1 MVTWSGWALL
11 EAIGRIVAG
20 PEPLAAHGPE
30 QPLVSGCSHC
40 LLFWAFFPSQAR
52 AQGQLCLSYCD
63 SFTLENLLSSGE
75 IFLSSFVPIRLSFC
89 VTDTHVGSRQLRQR
103 YVSLVISEGFEHS

>member
-30 QPLVSGCSHC
+30 QPLASGHSQC
-40 LLFWAFFPSQAR
+40 LLFWAFFPPQAR
-52 AQGQLCLSYCD
+52 AQGQLCLSFCD

-75 IFLSSFVPIRLSFC
+75 IFLSSFVPIRLSFLLC
-89 VTDTHVGSRQLRQR
+89 DRYSCWQQAAEAEIHLFSNLLR
-103 YVSLVISEGFEHS
+103 F

>member
-52 AQGQLCLSYCD
+52 AQGQLCLSFSD

-75 IFLSSFVPIRLSFC
+75 IFLSSFVPIRLSFLLC
-89 VTDTHVGSRQLRQR
+89 DR
-103 YVSLVISEGFEHS
+103 YSCWQQAAEAEIRLFSNF